1 MSIRTYPPSPA
12 GATGPIGVSG
22 AAGVTGVSG
31 ATGPVGVSGAAGV
44 TGVVGVS
51 GAAGV
56 TGATGVTGLA
66 SKSAAT
72 GGINTTE
79 TVLVSTT
86 VLANTAAVG
95 TTWRLFAS
103 GVCTSTVAN
112 ASNFRVRIGT
122 TTLIGNVAAV
132 VTPTAATTGTA
143 IPFAVDALVTIR
155 TIGAGGTVIGSI
167 VLNNHGVT
175 GVSAATPRVGQV
187 VATVAVDTTADKLL
201 ELTYVSAATT
211 TTCTFHNATLELVK
225 S

>member
-12 GATGPIGVSG
+12 GATGP
-22 AAGVTGVSG
+22 
-31 ATGPVGVSGAAGV
+31 
-44 TGVVGVS
+44 VGVS

-56 TGATGVTGLA
+56 TGAVGVTGATGAVGVTGATGATGLA
-66 SKSAAT
+66 SIASASA
-72 GGINTTE
+72 GINNVE
-79 TVLVSTT
+79 TVVVGYTIP
-86 VLANTAAVG
+86 ANSATAG
-95 TTWRLFAS
+95 TTYRITAS
-103 GVCTSTVAN
+103 GVCTSSAAN

-122 TTLIGNVAAV
+122 TTLIGNIAAV
-132 VTPTAATTGTA
+132 VTPTAATSGTA

-175 GVSAATPRVGQV
+175 GVSATTPRVGQV
-187 VATVAVDTTADKLL
+187 VATVAVDTTANKLL
-201 ELTYVSAATT
+201 ELTYVAAATT